1 MKILP
6 FPLFFCCLFF
16 DLSNEQT
23 CTSPVYSNS
32 GVTIRGP
39 CPSSQVIAPVGSIIK
54 FDCSYSYTGVYLT
67 VWNTT
72 DIEPIISVNVPPNSS
87 IDVTVSGS
95 GNGFT
100 TLSLPVSHEDFS
112 SDVQC
117 GLCKGGECFPLQ
129 LTVVSLPVQLISF
142 GK

>member
-39 CPSSQVIAPVGSIIK
+39 CPSSQVIAPVGSTIK
-54 FDCSYSYTGVYLT
+54 FECSYSYTGVYLT
-67 VWNTT
+67 VWNIT
-72 DIEPIISVNVPPNSS
+72 DIEPIISVNAPPNSS

-100 TLSLPVSHEDFS
+100 TLSLPVSHEDIS
-112 SDVQC
+112 SEVQC
-117 GLCKGGECFPLQ
+117 GLCELGNCSPLQ
-129 LTVVSLPVQLISF
+129 PTVISLPVQVISF